1 MTEYQ
6 LEQKLINWF
15 RGNGYE
21 YIHGK
26 YLTPWSGERESLKHT
41 ILRKRFINAIK
52 RLNPSLTDAQAEEV
66 YRKIID
72 LDSPDWNIKM
82 FNFYKYLSE
91 GVKISYR
98 ENGEEKSKSVRLIDF
113 DSPEN
118 NDFLIVNQFEVEFQ
132 YSKGLRRPD
141 FIVFINGLPL
151 VIGELKSVWEG
162 QNFRDAFKDHE
173 EKKKDIPQLYTYAQV
188 LVIADG
194 YTTKVGSPTSGIE
207 RFFYWEGIESD
218 DDLKP
223 IGESRDSFIFEY
235 KGEEITSLEA
245 LVRGLF
251 NKERFIEYLRD
262 FIVHEKTSQGYIKK
276 IAMYHQFY
284 AVKKA
289 IERSKET
296 IKAKKPED
304 KRIGVV
310 WHTQGSGKSLTMLFY
325 TKKALR
331 ELNNPLIVLITDR
344 RELDQQLYET
354 FSKYIKSV
362 YKAESIEDLKKKL
375 QTQRGG
381 VLFVTIQKFSKK
393 LGNLE
398 PLNERH
404 DIIVIAD
411 EAHRSQYRELAQNM
425 RIVIPNASFMGFTAT
440 PIELGDRSTTAVFG
454 KYISVYPMDK
464 ARRHGVVVP
473 IMYETRLTKLHLTEE
488 FINEDFEELEEDSQD
503 EKKRRLFNKLESIIL
518 SAEDRLRKIAKD
530 IVEHFN
536 ERDKEYKGKGMIVT
550 LSRKIA
556 VKLYDEIKKLPDA
569 PSVEVVISGSKSR
582 DEEIFHLHIR
592 TKKELEEL
600 ARRFKDPKSDPK
612 LVIVVDMW
620 LTGFDVPP
628 LHVMYIDKPMKGH
641 TLFQAIARVNRVYK
655 GKPAGLIV
663 DYIGIT
669 DDLAKALS
677 IYAQEDIVETVTD
690 LKEIIRNLKEKYDIV
705 SSMLNG
711 LVFDSNNEIEMMKAY
726 ERLTSDEKTK
736 KKFVKECAALEKLY
750 KIASHHPEAI
760 KMKNDIK
767 FFSKV
772 RKMILGIS
780 KRTYGRDYETI
791 EKEISELIS
800 QNIIADEPIDI
811 FSLFGKDKAE
821 LTVFDEAFI
830 QKLRET
836 PYKNFAI
843 DALSKILSD
852 KIRIYVRRN
861 PKRYLSLYE
870 KIKEIIERYHNRI
883 LATAKILE
891 ELIRLSQ
898 ELKNLIE
905 EEKQFSPI
913 EALVYDYLKDYVK
926 NETNLRKIALALAE
940 DLKETL
946 NSDEWKGVP
955 ELEAKIRNK
964 IREKLRT
971 TLGYKYTQA
980 KKIAEEMLN
989 YFKTVESVSFI

>member
-1 MTEYQ
+1 MKT
-6 LEQKLINWF
+6 LINILVIF
-15 RGNGYE
+15 S
-21 YIHGK
+21 ILF
-26 YLTPWSGERESLKHT
+26 LTSCY
-41 ILRKRFINAIK
+41 K
-52 RLNPSLTDAQAEEV
+52 RLSYKNEV
-66 YRKIID
+66 IY
-72 LDSPDWNIKM
+72 P
-82 FNFYKYLSE
+82 
-91 GVKISYR
+91 
-98 ENGEEKSKSVRLIDF
+98 KSK
-113 DSPEN
+113 N
-118 NDFLIVNQFEVEFQ
+118 
-132 YSKGLRRPD
+132 
-141 FIVFINGLPL
+141 
-151 VIGELKSVWEG
+151 
-162 QNFRDAFKDHE
+162 
-173 EKKKDIPQLYTYAQV
+173 
-188 LVIADG
+188 
-194 YTTKVGSPTSGIE
+194 
-207 RFFYWEGIESD
+207 

-284 AVKKA
+284 AVRKA
-289 IERSKET
+289 IEKSKET

-304 KRIGVV
+304 KRIGVI

-425 RIVIPNASFMGFTAT
+425 RIVIPNASFIGFTAT

-454 KYISVYPMDK
+454 KYLSVYPMDK

-473 IMYETRLTKLHLTEE
+473 IMYETRLTKLHLTEK

-503 EKKRRLFNKLESIIL
+503 EKKRRLFSKLESIIL

-556 VKLYDEIKKLPDA
+556 VKLYDEIRKIPDA

-582 DEEIFHLHIR
+582 DEKIFYPHIR

-677 IYAQEDIVETVTD
+677 IYAREDIVETVTD

-705 SSMLNG
+705 SSMLYG
-711 LVFDSNNEIEMMKAY
+711 LEFDNDNEIELIKAY
-726 ERLTSDEKTK
+726 EKLTSDEETK
-736 KKFVKECAALEKLY
+736 KKFVKKCIALEKLY

-760 KMKNDIK
+760 KIKNDIK

-780 KRTYGRDYETI
+780 KRASGKEYEEI
-791 EKEISELIS
+791 EKEISKLIS
-800 QNIIADEPIDI
+800 QSIIADEPIDI

-830 QKLRET
+830 RKLREI

-843 DALSKILSD
+843 EVLSKILSD
-852 KIRIYVRRN
+852 EIRKYARRN
-861 PKRYLSLYE
+861 PRRYSSLYE
-870 KIKEIIERYHNRI
+870 RIKEIIERYHNRI

-913 EALVYDYLKDYVK
+913 EALIYDYLKDYIK
-926 NETNLRKIALALAE
+926 NETNLRKITSTLGKELQ
-940 DLKETL
+940 ETL
-946 NSDEWKGVP
+946 SSNEWKGIP

-964 IREKLRT
+964 IREEIRT
-971 TLGYKYTQA
+971 TLGYKYSQA
-980 KKIAEEMLN
+980 KKIAEEIVN
-989 YFKTVESVSFI
+989 YFKTVELVQI